1 MPRMAAVPTMRSIV
15 CWVDGRTMVLSCGAA
30 ANNFAKFSELHSY
43 IDIVYYVYVHTSAGV
58 DGVPTYGVSIVVP

>member
-43 IDIVYYVYVHTSAGV
+43 IDIVYYVC
-58 DGVPTYGVSIVVP
+58 TYICGR